1 MNEQKQPM
9 QAEREY
15 GPLETAAPVVL
26 NPNAPAAPASALAGS
41 GFWRRL
47 WALVHKEVRQLLR
60 DPGNLGVGMGLPIIL
75 ILIKT
80 ATAAAKYQNTFITL
94 FCDPISAVMI
104 GPAWSADRLL
114 APAKNKELSE

>member
-47 WALVHKEVRQLLR
+47 WALVDIAAPEQRPTDWLANDLRAVRQT
-60 DPGNLGVGMGLPIIL
+60 GSSQHI
-75 ILIKT
+75 
-80 ATAAAKYQNTFITL
+80 F
-94 FCDPISAVMI
+94 
-104 GPAWSADRLL
+104 
-114 APAKNKELSE
+114 

>member
-75 ILIKT
+75 IL
-80 ATAAAKYQNTFITL
+80 L
-94 FCDPISAVMI
+94 LI
-104 GPAWSADRLL
+104 GGLPVFPHSRAWGYGPSGIIGVVLVVLL
-114 APAKNKELSE
+114 VLLLIGYI